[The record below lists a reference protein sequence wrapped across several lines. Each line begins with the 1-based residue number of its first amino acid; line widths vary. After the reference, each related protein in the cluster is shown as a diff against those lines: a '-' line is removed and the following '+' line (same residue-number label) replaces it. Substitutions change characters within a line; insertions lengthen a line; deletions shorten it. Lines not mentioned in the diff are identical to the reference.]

1 MSLDKL
7 DKTSY
12 LSCLSALDK
21 MDRLP
26 ICPVC
31 LSEKILLLDRQIG
44 DRHRDKTGQNF
55 LFVLSVRFGQ
65 NGQTSYLSCLSFGK
79 NPTFGQTNRGQTPRQ
94 NWTKLPICP
103 VCPVKIRW
111 KNSEIWTDK

>member
-1 MSLDKL
+1 MSLDKM
-7 DKTSY
+7 DK
-12 LSCLSALDK
+12 
-21 MDRLP
+21 LP

-31 LSEKILLLDRQIG
+31 PLWTKW
-44 DRHRDKTGQNF
+44 TNF

-79 NPTFGQTNRGQTPRQ
+79 NPAFGQTNRGQTPRQ

-103 VCPVKIRW
+103 VCPVKIRG